1 MLGREII
8 TVSSEIHTQHV
19 NAISLQNVLSGGTYS
34 NHLALKREQEY
45 QPPFAQC
52 VFANETHRYAIYRY
66 TSLNDGD
73 TT

>member
-45 QPPFAQC
+45 QPPFAQ
-52 VFANETHRYAIYRY
+52 
-66 TSLNDGD
+66 
-73 TT
+73 